1 MEASTDGG
9 KSMRNK
15 LISLNKDQTRVSRI
29 TGLQSSMTMLS
40 QESATITPNTSTGVD
55 SDAGYTL
62 ILYDSTAASIVASGI
77 PDYEGTISTTGNMT
91 QLTAIG
97 KTFTIESKMQAIDLA
112 TSISITG
119 NESGASYTI
128 TLTVEAIEVL
138 PDGSINT
145 GATTSNFD

>member
-29 TGLQSSMTMLS
+29 TGLQSSITVNS
-40 QESATITPNTSTGVD
+40 NESATITPNTNTSVD
-55 SDAGYTL
+55 SEAGYTL

-77 PDYEGTISTTGNMT
+77 QDYEGTISATGNMT
-91 QLTAIG
+91 QLTAVG
-97 KTFTIESKMQAIDLA
+97 KSFVIQSKMQATDLA
-112 TSISITG
+112 TSIVVTG

-128 TLTVEAIEVL
+128 TFTVEALEVL
-138 PDGSINT
+138 PDGSFNT
-145 GATTSNFD
+145 GNLVT